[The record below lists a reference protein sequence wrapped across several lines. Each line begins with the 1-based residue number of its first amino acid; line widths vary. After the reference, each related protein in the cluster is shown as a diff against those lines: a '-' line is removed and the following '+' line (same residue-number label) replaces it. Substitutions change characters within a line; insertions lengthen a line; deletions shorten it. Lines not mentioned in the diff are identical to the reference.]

1 MWWWGRERGQGW
13 LARDTNELACMS
25 DDFLI
30 LGGGVLLC
38 TVYASSR
45 PPLLHIGLLGA
56 VDNLRRERVVN
67 GVVLV
72 FGVA

>member
-1 MWWWGRERGQGW
+1 MVT
-13 LARDTNELACMS
+13 DTNELAMS

-38 TVYASSR
+38 TFYDTSR
-45 PPLLHIGLLGA
+45 PPLLHIGLLGP
-56 VDNLRRERVVN
+56 VDNMRRERVVN

-72 FGVA
+72 CGVA